1 MRPFEFQRVGE
12 AARASGAA
20 QEGGVFVG
28 GGTTMY
34 DLMKLDVLRP
44 HALVDVTGISGLA
57 EISLSGDE
65 LRIGALVSMAK
76 LAADAKVAAAYP
88 VLVETLTLA
97 ASQQL
102 RNMARLGGNVL
113 QRTRCSYFRDTK
125 TLECNKRVP
134 GSGCAAMDG
143 NNKSHAI
150 LGGSSSCIATY
161 PGDWAQALIALD
173 ADVEI
178 LGAGGERVIKF
189 SELHCLPG
197 DTPHIETNLHD
208 GDLITG
214 FVIKGGPWPRSR
226 YVKVRDRESYEF
238 GLATAAVALR
248 LDGDVVS
255 ESRIALGGVATV
267 PWRAKS
273 AEVSLQGRA
282 LNEIAASE
290 AAEAAFLEAKTYPL
304 NAYKL
309 ALGKAVL
316 IRALLEAKEMAA

>member
-1 MRPFEFQRVGE
+1 MRPFEFS
-12 AARASGAA
+12 AAGDAVAASGAA
-20 QEGGVFVG
+20 QEGAAFVG

-34 DLMKLDVLRP
+34 DLMKLDVLQP
-44 HALVDVTGISGLA
+44 HALVDITGISGLS
-57 EISLSGDE
+57 EISLQDDE
-65 LRIGALVSMAK
+65 LRIGALVSMAR
-76 LAADAKVAAAYP
+76 LAADHQVAAAYP

-125 TLECNKRVP
+125 TLQCNKRIP

-173 ADVEI
+173 AEVEI
-178 LGAGGERVIKF
+178 VGAGGDRVIKF
-189 SELHCLPG
+189 SALHKLPG
-197 DTPHIETNLHD
+197 DTPHLETNLHE

-248 LDGDVVS
+248 LEGDVVT

-267 PWRAKS
+267 PWRSKP
-273 AEVSLQGRA
+273 AEASLQGRT

-290 AAEAAFLEAKTYPL
+290 AAESAFIEAKTYPH
-304 NAYKL
+304 NEYKL

-316 IRALLEAKEMAA
+316 IRALLEAKEMAI